1 MPSSAAFSASDEERQ
16 PLKESIATTTFFIT
30 YRFKCDKYIEKREV
44 YVPLQSFF
52 QEHFKRIGIMVQN
65 QEQPVGK
72 ITFSILIALS
82 LSHCLNDLLQSVLSA
97 SYPLF
102 KDDLG
107 LSFAQIGL
115 ITLVYQLSASVFQPI
130 TGIFFDKHPVAW
142 SLPIGMSFTLIGLIN
157 LAFSDNLYWIL
168 ASVFLIGI
176 GSSVL
181 HPEASRITFLASGG
195 KRGLAQ
201 SLFQVGGNFGGSL
214 GPLLVALLVAPYG
227 RQHLIVFAFVALA
240 AIGVMYP
247 ICKWYKSYLN
257 RMKAQ
262 TVSVRKPVH
271 LPLPMDKT
279 ALSIAILLILIFSKY
294 IYMASLTSYY
304 TFYLIHKFN
313 VSVQDSQLYL
323 FIFLVATAIG
333 TLIGGPVGDRI
344 GRKYVIWASIL
355 GAAPFSLLMPHANLL
370 WTIILSFC
378 VGLMLSS
385 AFPAILLYAQELLP
399 TKLGLISG
407 LFFGFA
413 FGVAGVASAVLG
425 NLADKT
431 SIEYVYNICAYMPL
445 LGLVTFFLPNLK
457 KQKIQV

>member
-1 MPSSAAFSASDEERQ
+1 
-16 PLKESIATTTFFIT
+16 
-30 YRFKCDKYIEKREV
+30 
-44 YVPLQSFF
+44 
-52 QEHFKRIGIMVQN
+52 MVQN

-82 LSHCLNDLLQSVLSA
+82 LSHCLNDLLQSVVSA
-97 SYPLF
+97 AYPLF

-130 TGIFFDKHPVAW
+130 TGIIFDKYPVAW

-168 ASVFLIGI
+168 
-176 GSSVL
+176 
-181 HPEASRITFLASGG
+181 
-195 KRGLAQ
+195 
-201 SLFQVGGNFGGSL
+201 
-214 GPLLVALLVAPYG
+214 
-227 RQHLIVFAFVALA
+227 AFVALA

-355 GAAPFSLLMPHANLL
+355 GAAPFSLLMPHANLM

-457 KQKIQV
+457 KKKIE

>member
-1 MPSSAAFSASDEERQ
+1 
-16 PLKESIATTTFFIT
+16 
-30 YRFKCDKYIEKREV
+30 
-44 YVPLQSFF
+44 
-52 QEHFKRIGIMVQN
+52 MVQN

-304 TFYLIHKFN
+304 TFY
-313 VSVQDSQLYL
+313 
-323 FIFLVATAIG
+323 
-333 TLIGGPVGDRI
+333 
-344 GRKYVIWASIL
+344 
-355 GAAPFSLLMPHANLL
+355 
-370 WTIILSFC
+370 
-378 VGLMLSS
+378 S

-457 KQKIQV
+457 KKKIE